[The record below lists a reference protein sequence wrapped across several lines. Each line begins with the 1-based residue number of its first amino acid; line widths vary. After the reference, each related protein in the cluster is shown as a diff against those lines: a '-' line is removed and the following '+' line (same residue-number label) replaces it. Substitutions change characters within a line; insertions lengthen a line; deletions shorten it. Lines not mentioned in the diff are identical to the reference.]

1 MLPNSST
8 VNGLDISEQLI
19 STTSDS
25 EVFGVKTFNWTHVVG
40 DLQVSTGVVNNINVT
55 EMELKSL
62 KKSSAYVQEVMSDQ
76 MFQRNLIIKGSYI
89 IENYIY
95 TSDLLPNDIFE
106 NLITHITFELSKTLA
121 GNT

>member
-76 MFQRNLIIKGSYI
+76 MFQHNLIIKGSCL
-89 IENYIY
+89 EM
-95 TSDLLPNDIFE
+95 
-106 NLITHITFELSKTLA
+106 LS
-121 GNT
+121 